1 MPKRQNY
8 ELQITRNKFE
18 TNCGYLIPQSLVKVE
33 HWWQLPDQQL
43 IHELRL
49 RDEGAS
55 RVLRTTFL
63 EQLPLIR
70 CVMIA
75 IRRCA
80 ERGPVKQK
88 FTSGVN
94 FINIT
99 QQIIV
104 YLSGVSVS
112 ELGVGPWGLI
122 IRTGVGRGSQYT
134 NELG

>member
-1 MPKRQNY
+1 MLKRQNY

-18 TNCGYLIPQSLVKVE
+18 KNCSYLIPQSLVKVE

-43 IHELRL
+43 ILELRL

-94 FINIT
+94 FINILCT
-99 QQIIV
+99 NV
-104 YLSGVSVS
+104 VSAAFPMYIKLEKS
-112 ELGVGPWGLI
+112 CQTN
-122 IRTGVGRGSQYT
+122 IR
-134 NELG
+134 